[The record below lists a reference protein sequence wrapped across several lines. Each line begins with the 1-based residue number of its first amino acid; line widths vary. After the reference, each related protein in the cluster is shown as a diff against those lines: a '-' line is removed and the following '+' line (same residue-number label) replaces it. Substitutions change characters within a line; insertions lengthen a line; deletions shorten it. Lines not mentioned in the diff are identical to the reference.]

1 MATVIF
7 FHSVYGLR
15 SLEHEAVERVQAAGH
30 KAFAPDLYD
39 GLIARSIE
47 EGFEF
52 KDEIGWPTICERA
65 EWALAGLPGSTVLA
79 GFSMGAAV
87 AASLWPK
94 REKTAGILFLHGL
107 AAIADNARKG
117 SPLQLHLADPD
128 PFEPAEDVAAWRLAA
143 SRSGISAEVFTYPGG
158 GGHLYTDASLPDYD
172 ARAADLTWKRVI
184 GFLDAIDA
192 RT

>member
-52 KDEIGWPTICERA
+52 KDEIGWETICERA
-65 EWALAGLPGSTVLA
+65 EWALAGLPASTVLA
-79 GFSMGAAV
+79 GFSMGAGV
-87 AASLWPK
+87 ISSLWPK
-94 REKTAGILFLHGL
+94 REKTAGILLLHRV
-107 AAIADNARKG
+107 APIAENARKG
-117 SPLQLHLADPD
+117 LPLQLHLAEPD
-128 PFEPAEDVAAWRLAA
+128 PFEPEEDVAAWRQAVE
-143 SRSGISAEVFTYPGG
+143 RSGTAAEIFRYPG
-158 GGHLYTDASLPDYD
+158 GGHLYTDASLPDYN

-184 GFLDAIDA
+184 DFLGAIDA
-192 RT
+192 NA

>member
-47 EGFEF
+47 EGSEF
-52 KDEIGWPTICERA
+52 KDEIGWATICERA
-65 EWALAGLPGSTVLA
+65 EWALAGLPASTVLA

-94 REKTAGILFLHGL
+94 REKTAGILFLHG
-107 AAIADNARKG
+107 IASIAENARKG
-117 SPLQLHLADPD
+117 LPLQLHLADPD
-128 PFEPAEDVAAWRLAA
+128 PFEPEEDVATWRQGVTKSGVAA
-143 SRSGISAEVFTYPGG
+143 EIFRYPG
-158 GGHLYTDASLPDYD
+158 GGHLYTDASLPDYN
-172 ARAADLTWKRVI
+172 AQAADLTWKRVI
-184 GFLDAIDA
+184 DFLDAIDVNA
-192 RT
+192 

>member
-1 MATVIF
+1 MMATVIF

-15 SLEHEAVERVQAAGH
+15 SLEHEAVERAQAAGH

-65 EWALAGLPGSTVLA
+65 EWALAGLPASTVLA
-79 GFSMGAAV
+79 GFSMGVAV

-94 REKTAGILFLHGL
+94 REKTAGILFLHGI
-107 AAIADNARKG
+107 ASIADSARKG
-117 SPLQLHLADPD
+117 LPLQLHLADPD
-128 PFEPAEDVAAWRLAA
+128 PFEPAEEVAAWRQAVE
-143 SRSGISAEVFTYPGG
+143 RSGTAAEIFRYPG

-172 ARAADLTWKRVI
+172 AKAADLTWKRVI
-184 GFLDAIDA
+184 DFLDAIDA
-192 RT
+192 KG

>member
-1 MATVIF
+1 MMATVIF

-15 SLEHEAVERVQAAGH
+15 SLEHEAVERVQAMGH

-52 KDEIGWPTICERA
+52 KDEIGWETICERA
-65 EWALAGLPGSTVLA
+65 EWALAGLPASTVLA
-79 GFSMGAAV
+79 GFSMGAGV
-87 AASLWPK
+87 ISGLWPK
-94 REKTAGILFLHGL
+94 REKTAGILLLHGV
-107 AAIADNARKG
+107 APIAENARKG
-117 SPLQLHLADPD
+117 LPLQLHLAEPD
-128 PFEPAEDVAAWRLAA
+128 PFEPEEDVAAWRQAVE
-143 SRSGISAEVFTYPGG
+143 RSGTAAEIFRYPG

-184 GFLDAIDA
+184 DFLDAIDA
-192 RT
+192 NA

>member
-15 SLEHEAVERVQAAGH
+15 SLEHKAVERVQAAGH

-39 GLIARSIE
+39 GLIARTIE

-65 EWALAGLPGSTVLA
+65 EWALAGLPASTILA

-94 REKTAGILFLHGL
+94 REKTAGILFLHG
-107 AAIADNARKG
+107 IATIAENARKG
-117 SPLQLHLADPD
+117 LPLQLHLAEPD
-128 PFEPAEDVAAWRLAA
+128 PFEPEEDVAAWQQAVE
-143 SRSGISAEVFTYPGG
+143 RSGTAAEIFRYSG
-158 GGHLYTDASLPDYD
+158 GGHLYTDASLPDYN

-184 GFLDAIDA
+184 NFLDAIDA
-192 RT
+192 QA

>member
-52 KDEIGWPTICERA
+52 KDEIGWATICERA
-65 EWALAGLPGSTVLA
+65 EWALAGLPAPTVLA

-94 REKTAGILFLHGL
+94 REKTAGILFLHG
-107 AAIADNARKG
+107 IASIAENARKG
-117 SPLQLHLADPD
+117 LPLQLHLADPD
-128 PFEPAEDVAAWRLAA
+128 PFEPEEDVATWRQGITKSGVAA
-143 SRSGISAEVFTYPGG
+143 EIFRYPG
-158 GGHLYTDASLPDYD
+158 GGHLYTDASLPDYN
-172 ARAADLTWKRVI
+172 AQAADLTWKRVI
-184 GFLDAIDA
+184 DFLDVIDA
-192 RT
+192 KT

>member
-52 KDEIGWPTICERA
+52 KDEIGWETICERA
-65 EWALAGLPGSTVLA
+65 EWALAGLPASTVLA
-79 GFSMGAAV
+79 GFSMGAGV
-87 AASLWPK
+87 ISSLWPK
-94 REKTAGILFLHGL
+94 REKTAGILFLHG
-107 AAIADNARKG
+107 IASIAENARKG
-117 SPLQLHLADPD
+117 LPLQLHLADPD
-128 PFEPAEDVAAWRLAA
+128 PFEPEEDVATWRQGVTKSGVAA
-143 SRSGISAEVFTYPGG
+143 EIFRYPG
-158 GGHLYTDASLPDYD
+158 GGHLYTDASLPDYN
-172 ARAADLTWKRVI
+172 AQAADLTWKRVI
-184 GFLDAIDA
+184 DFLGAIDA
-192 RT
+192 NT

>member
-15 SLEHEAVERVQAAGH
+15 SLEHEAVERAQAAGH

-52 KDEIGWPTICERA
+52 KDEIGWQTICERA
-65 EWALAGLPGSTVLA
+65 EWALAGLPASTVLA

-94 REKTAGILFLHGL
+94 REKAAGILFLHGI
-107 AAIADNARKG
+107 ASIADNARKG
-117 SPLQLHLADPD
+117 LPLQLHLADPD
-128 PFEPAEDVAAWRLAA
+128 PFEPEEDVASWRQAVAKSGVAA
-143 SRSGISAEVFTYPGG
+143 EIFRYPRG

-172 ARAADLTWKRVI
+172 AKAADLTWKRVLS
-184 GFLDAIDA
+184 FLDAIDA
-192 RT
+192 GA

>member
-15 SLEHEAVERVQAAGH
+15 SLEHEAVERAQAAGH

-52 KDEIGWPTICERA
+52 KDEIGWQTICERA
-65 EWALAGLPGSTVLA
+65 EWALAGLPASTVLA

-94 REKTAGILFLHGL
+94 REKAAGILFLHGI
-107 AAIADNARKG
+107 ASIADNARKG
-117 SPLQLHLADPD
+117 LPLQLHLADPD
-128 PFEPAEDVAAWRLAA
+128 PFEPEEDVASWRQAVAKSGVAA
-143 SRSGISAEVFTYPGG
+143 EIFRYPGG

-172 ARAADLTWKRVI
+172 AKAADLTWKRVLS
-184 GFLDAIDA
+184 FLDAIDA
-192 RT
+192 GA

>member
-39 GLIARSIE
+39 GLIARTIE
-47 EGFEF
+47 EGFAF

-65 EWALAGLPGSTVLA
+65 EWALAGLPASTVLA

-94 REKTAGILFLHGL
+94 RQNTAGILFLHGI
-107 AAIADNARKG
+107 ASIADNARKG
-117 SPLQLHLADPD
+117 VSLQLHLAEPD
-128 PFEPAEDVAAWRLAA
+128 PFESEEDVAGWRQAVD
-143 SRSGISAEVFTYPGG
+143 RSGVDAEIFRYPGG
-158 GGHLYTDASLPDYD
+158 GGHLYTDASLPDYNAGD
-172 ARAADLTWKRVI
+172 ADLTWTRVLN
-184 GFLDAIDA
+184 FLDAIDA
-192 RT
+192 KA

>member
-15 SLEHEAVERVQAAGH
+15 QLEHEAVERVQAAGH

-47 EGFEF
+47 EGFAF
-52 KDEIGWPTICERA
+52 KDEIGWPAICEQA
-65 EWALAGLPGSTVLA
+65 EWALAGLPASTVLA

-94 REKTAGILFLHGL
+94 RRETAGILFLHG
-107 AAIADNARKG
+107 IASIAENARKG
-117 SPLQLHLADPD
+117 LPLQLHLAEPD
-128 PFEPAEDVAAWRLAA
+128 PFESEDDVADWRRAVD
-143 SRSGISAEVFTYPGG
+143 RSGVAAEIFRYPGD

-172 ARAADLTWKRVI
+172 AKAADLTWKRVI
-184 GFLDAIDA
+184 SFLDAIDA
-192 RT
+192 GA

>member
-15 SLEHEAVERVQAAGH
+15 SLEHEAVERAQAAGH

-39 GLIARSIE
+39 RLIARSIE

-52 KDEIGWPTICERA
+52 KDEIGWETICERA
-65 EWALAGLPGSTVLA
+65 EWALAGLPASTVLA

-87 AASLWPK
+87 AASLWSK
-94 REKTAGILFLHGL
+94 REKTAGILFLHGI
-107 AAIADNARKG
+107 ASIADNARKG
-117 SPLQLHLADPD
+117 LPLQLHLADPD
-128 PFEPAEDVAAWRLAA
+128 PFEPEEDVAAWQQAVTKSGVAA
-143 SRSGISAEVFTYPGG
+143 EIFRYPGR

-172 ARAADLTWKRVI
+172 AKATDLTWKRVI
-184 GFLDAIDA
+184 DFLDAIDA
-192 RT
+192 NA